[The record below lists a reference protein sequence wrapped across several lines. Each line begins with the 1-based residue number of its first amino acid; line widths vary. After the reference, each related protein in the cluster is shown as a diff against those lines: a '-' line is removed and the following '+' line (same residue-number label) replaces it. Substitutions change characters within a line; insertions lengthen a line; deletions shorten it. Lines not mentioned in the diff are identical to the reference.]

1 MNARKM
7 KKNLKKKIIK
17 LQRDNVLMRNII
29 ADSHSMQEL
38 YDRWTSPLNVVHS
51 RLRFEK
57 FKVKRISASPAN
69 REIDYTKQFA
79 ARELLEGIKDS
90 ITYEVDT
97 EQRFP
102 TVTASIIIGYSWQE
116 EG

>member
-7 KKNLKKKIIK
+7 KKQLKKQINK
-17 LQRDNVLMRNII
+17 LQSNNDLMHDII
-29 ADSHSMQEL
+29 ADSPSMQET
-38 YDRWTSPLNVVHS
+38 YDRWTKPLNVIHS

-97 EQRFP
+97 EQSFH